1 MPNARYNR
9 GSGWELNITKRLTA
23 FGFVCIRSA
32 GSHSP
37 IDVVAF
43 DQGLVPGSAD
53 SKYNVLLIQC
63 KSSLNERIPD
73 IKSLLAR
80 EQWKDERQ
88 KYLDGL
94 ALTKGRFKIKS
105 NVVMLEEMIVSPF
118 TRKMIL
124 WKGYGKQ
131 NYYCFTFKAGEW
143 RGKKF
148 REFSQ
153 II

>member
-9 GSGWELNITKRLTA
+9 GSGWELAITKKLTA
-23 FGFVCIRSA
+23 LGYVCLRSA

-43 DQGLVPGSAD
+43 NQQKVVAPNEPYTG
-53 SKYNVLLIQC
+53 VLLIQC
-63 KSSLNERIPD
+63 KSSLKERIPD
-73 IKSLLAR
+73 LKSLLAR

-105 NVVMLEEMIVSPF
+105 NVVLLEEMIVSPF
-118 TRKMIL
+118 TRRMIL

-131 NYYCFTFKAGEW
+131 NYYCYTFKAGEW

-148 REFSQ
+148 REFIQ